1 MSSAPR
7 YFSFI
12 PIFPTLVQTPPN
24 APIPNTVS
32 YPIPTPLH
40 TGPPSNTASEPSSVA
55 SPVNSSAFSDH
66 SNQQS
71 VESEN
76 LSQQQLQVVSVPM
89 SNESNNRSAVPSN
102 HSPILH
108 QSDPPTWSNN
118 SSSESEHQSPSRPP
132 NVHPMQTRSTSGFH
146 NPRIHP
152 SLFLTHCEPRGVK
165 QAMADP
171 NWLSAMQLEY
181 NALINNHTWDL
192 VPLPP
197 NRKAVGCKWVFQVK
211 ENADGTI
218 NKYKARLVARG
229 FIKYMALIFM
239 KLFPLLLNLSQ
250 SEL

>member
-89 SNESNNRSAVPSN
+89 SN
-102 HSPILH
+102 
-108 QSDPPTWSNN
+108 QFNN
-118 SSSESEHQSPSRPP
+118 S
-132 NVHPMQTRSTSGFH
+132 F
-146 NPRIHP
+146 
-152 SLFLTHCEPRGVK
+152 
-165 QAMADP
+165 
-171 NWLSAMQLEY
+171 
-181 NALINNHTWDL
+181 
-192 VPLPP
+192 
-197 NRKAVGCKWVFQVK
+197 
-211 ENADGTI
+211 
-218 NKYKARLVARG
+218 
-229 FIKYMALIFM
+229 
-239 KLFPLLLNLSQ
+239 
-250 SEL
+250 